1 MSTITTASGMIT
13 EEFDMEVDT
22 EDITIQAPADAAAD
36 RWEALADAYASG
48 EACHACGLCER
59 GVHWVTGEPWREC
72 AALDPSD
79 CPVVNPQSLF
89 RRQS

>member
-1 MSTITTASGMIT
+1 MKTHTTSGIAVTEYDEADT
-13 EEFDMEVDT
+13 EEIIAVPMDDV
-22 EDITIQAPADAAAD
+22 AAD

-59 GVHWVTGEPWREC
+59 GVHWVTGAPWREC

-89 RRQS
+89 RRQAS